1 MFTYVKAKNFKS
13 LKNIEFNIK
22 KTQNKTNDFVAIYGE
37 NGSGKTNMVEL
48 FKFLQQMTIARI
60 FDVEWNML
68 PKELLDLKEKMVAD
82 TPLEFKSLWELRL
95 NLDNYRMLDEKDDTE
110 IEYGFT
116 INGKEGFYY
125 VRFNEEIVEE
135 KLYFYVNKQSGY
147 YYKISKLNREI
158 KVFLNDKVFINSQY
172 NNELQENIEKY
183 WGKYSFLSLI
193 LFELKDKNKD
203 YIDNNISLRLIDIL
217 KKLAY
222 MTVHVNKWTTYLMPD
237 NFFKEAIEIDLKSGT
252 IPKKNIDLIKKNE
265 EILNIFFT
273 QAYAD
278 IKNVEY
284 KIEERDDKIK
294 YRLYFNKQIGGELKS
309 IPVEIESEGTRRI
322 IEEFSSL
329 MGALKGETVII
340 DEIDNGIHDLLMKNI
355 ILSIKDEITGQLIIT
370 THNTLLLEIL
380 PKECI
385 YILSADYKG
394 NKTIIPIKE
403 YGIKIQKNHNARD
416 LYLKGLFG
424 GIPSTS
430 YVDFEEIKYVLNDA
444 KEEANNNGE
453 ET

>member
-22 KTQNKTNDFVAIYGE
+22 KTQKKTNDFVAIYGE

-68 PKELLDLKEKMVAD
+68 PKELLDLKEKMVAN
-82 TPLEFKSLWELRL
+82 TPLELKSLWELRL

-158 KVFLNDKVFINSQY
+158 KVFLNDKVFINPQY

-237 NFFKEAIEIDLKSGT
+237 NFFKEAREIDLKSGT